1 MKRTV
6 LAFVLFAVSS
16 MMALGQDS
24 RRLMTNSDVLDM
36 VKSGIGEQTIVLTI
50 KQGSVKFDTSPQS
63 LIELKKAGVGES
75 VLDAMIAAMG
85 AGEHPTVAVSP
96 DTEARSLLQKAINA
110 FGSRETIASISAIR
124 SKSSEVRTTQG
135 KTATLE
141 WEKIRVFPND
151 SYMSGNTPGAEPYIQ
166 VVTHDTSYR
175 RIGKNT
181 SLVTGDDLA
190 SIREGMKFDLAYIAM
205 HSDQF
210 SVTYAG
216 EEQLGNV
223 AVRAIRLTLT
233 GTQRDTVWKIDPQ
246 TGRILSAVDHSRSGD
261 AVAEFSDFRTVS
273 GLVYPFKRHVTAQGV
288 TSDITITDYAVN
300 PAIDAA
306 LFDRP
311 GDLPADL
318 LTIRVL
324 QSQSVPYTQ
333 QLGNSANTNCS
344 ISGTANTFA
353 TANTAGNTTWG
364 NGTTNSSMQMNCNS
378 YDTTIRWPHMLN
390 MMLIEA
396 SDGNAYIIE
405 CDKAWRWSKCVS
417 LIAGQTFNARFTPKG
432 IEVEAVTAKGQS
444 IKPVYGIVQSR
455 AMQQ

>member
-16 MMALGQDS
+16 MMALGQNS

-75 VLDAMIAAMG
+75 VLNAMIATMG
-85 AGEHPTVAVSP
+85 AGEHPAVAVSS
-96 DTEARSLLQKAINA
+96 DTEARELLQKAINA
-110 FGSRETIASISAIR
+110 FGSRETIASISTIR
-124 SKSSEVRTTQG
+124 SKSSEVRTAQG
-135 KTATLE
+135 KATTFE
-141 WEKIRVFPND
+141 WDKIRVFPDNF
-151 SYMSGNTPGAEPYIQ
+151 YISGNSLGVEPYIQ
-166 VVTHDTSYR
+166 VITNDACYR
-175 RIGKNT
+175 RLGKT
-181 SLVTGDDLA
+181 VSLVTGDDLA

-210 SVTYAG
+210 SIAYAG
-216 EEQLGNV
+216 EEQLGNI
-223 AVRAIRLTLT
+223 AVKAIRLTLT

-246 TGRILSAVDHSRSGD
+246 TGRILSAVDHSRAGD
-261 AVAEFSDFRTVS
+261 TVAEFSDFRTVS
-273 GLVYPFKRHVTAQGV
+273 GLVYPFKRHVIAQGV
-288 TSDITITDYAVN
+288 TSDVTITEYAVN
-300 PAIDAA
+300 PAVDAT

-311 GDLPADL
+311 GDLPTDL

-333 QLGNSANTNCS
+333 QLGNSANANCS

-364 NGTTNSSMQMNCNS
+364 NGTTNSNMQMNCNS

-405 CDKAWRWSKCVS
+405 CDKAWRWSKCGP
-417 LIAGQTFNARFTPKG
+417 LNAGQTFRARFTPKG

-455 AMQQ
+455 AMR

>member
-6 LAFVLFAVSS
+6 LALVLFAVSS

-36 VKSGIGEQTIVLTI
+36 VKSGIGEQTIVLAI
-50 KQGSVKFDTSPQS
+50 KQGNAKFDTSPQS
-63 LIELKKAGVGES
+63 LIELKRAGVGES
-75 VLDAMIAAMG
+75 VLDAMIAVTG

-96 DTEARSLLQKAINA
+96 DTEARGLLQKAINA
-110 FGSRETIASISAIR
+110 FGSRETIASVRAIR

-135 KTATLE
+135 KTTTFE
-141 WEKIRVFPND
+141 WDKIRVFPD
-151 SYMSGNTPGAEPYIQ
+151 SFYMSGNTPGAEPYIQ
-166 VVTHDTSYR
+166 VITHDIGYR
-175 RIGKNT
+175 RLGKNT
-181 SLVTGDDLA
+181 SPVTGDDLA
-190 SIREGMKFDLAYIAM
+190 SIQEGMKFDLAYIAM
-205 HSDQF
+205 HSNQF
-210 SVTYAG
+210 SVSYAG
-216 EEQLGNV
+216 EEQSESA
-223 AVRAIRLTLT
+223 AVKTIRLTLI
-233 GTQRDTVWKIDPQ
+233 GTNRDTVWKIDLQ

-261 AVAEFSDFRTVS
+261 TVTEFSDFRTVS
-273 GLVYPFKRHVTAQGV
+273 GLVYPFKRHITEQGV
-288 TSDITITDYAVN
+288 TSDVTIAEYAVN
-300 PAIDAA
+300 PAVDAA

-311 GDLPADL
+311 DDLPTDL

-333 QLGNSANTNCS
+333 QLGNSANANCS
-344 ISGTANTFA
+344 ISGTASTFA

-364 NGTTNSSMQMNCNS
+364 NGTTNSNMQMNCNS

-405 CDKAWRWSKCVS
+405 CDKAWRWSKCGP
-417 LIAGQTFNARFTPKG
+417 LNAGQTFNARFTPKG

-455 AMQQ
+455 AMR

>member
-85 AGEHPTVAVSP
+85 AGEHPAVAVSP
-96 DTEARSLLQKAINA
+96 DTEARELLQKAISA
-110 FGSRETIASISAIR
+110 FGSRETIASVRAIR

-135 KTATLE
+135 KTTTFE
-141 WEKIRVFPND
+141 WDKIRVFPD
-151 SYMSGNTPGAEPYIQ
+151 SFYMSGNTSGAEPYIQ
-166 VVTHDTSYR
+166 VVTHDISYR
-175 RIGKNT
+175 RLGKNT
-181 SLVTGDDLA
+181 SSVTGDDLA
-190 SIREGMKFDLAYIAM
+190 SIQEGMKFDLAYIAM

-210 SVTYAG
+210 SVAYAG
-216 EEQLGNV
+216 EEQIGNV
-223 AVRAIRLTLT
+223 AVKAIRLTLA

-261 AVAEFSDFRTVS
+261 TVTEYSDFRTVA
-273 GLVYPFKRHVTAQGV
+273 GLVYPFKRHITAQGI
-288 TSDITITDYAVN
+288 TSDITITDYEVN
-300 PAIDAA
+300 PEIDTA
-306 LFDRP
+306 LFSRP
-311 GDLPADL
+311 DDLPTGL
-318 LTIRVL
+318 LSIRVL

-333 QLGNSANTNCS
+333 QLGNSANANCS

-432 IEVEAVTAKGQS
+432 IEVEAFTAKGQS

-455 AMQQ
+455 TMR